1 MEYYSAIKRNEIELF
16 VVRWMALESVIQSE
30 VMGPLAPPSWPK
42 EELHSLGLPWRG
54 GSSERGDSKGGS
66 SFSFLDCLLKELRD
80 NRGRRN

>member
-1 MEYYSAIKRNEIELF
+1 MEEEEEEQGGRERPRAGKVL
-16 VVRWMALESVIQSE
+16 

-42 EELHSLGLPWRG
+42 EELHSLGLPCRG

-80 NRGRRN
+80 NRVSRKKDMDI